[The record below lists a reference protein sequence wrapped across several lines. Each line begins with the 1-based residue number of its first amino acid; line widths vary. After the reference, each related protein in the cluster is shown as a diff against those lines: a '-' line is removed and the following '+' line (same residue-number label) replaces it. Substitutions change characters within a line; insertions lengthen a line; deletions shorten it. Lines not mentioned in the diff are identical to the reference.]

1 MSPDPD
7 PGRERT
13 PDSGASIDDDRI
25 VEAIRTAPQPV
36 VNTRYLVLEL
46 DVPFE
51 ELLDRLEALVEEG
64 RLEHLEVAGE
74 GHLWNL
80 SVEEELEW

>member
-7 PGRERT
+7 PNRGRT
-13 PDSGASIDDDRI
+13 PDSGSSVDDDRI
-25 VEAIRTAPQPV
+25 VEAIRTASQPV

-51 ELLDRLEALVEEG
+51 ELFDRLQALVEEG
-64 RLEHLEVAGE
+64 RLEHLEIAGE
-74 GHLWNL
+74 GHLWFL
-80 SVEEELEW
+80 SLEEEREG